1 MSDMKREREFIHAMA
16 SPLAGIEMILDSVI
30 EDINDEG
37 VDPNGYGERVK
48 EAMTGIEKL
57 KELLKERREEVLN
70 GK

>member
-1 MSDMKREREFIHAMA
+1 
-16 SPLAGIEMILDSVI
+16 MILDSVI

-37 VDPNGYGERVK
+37 IDPKGYGERVK

-57 KELLKERREEVLN
+57 KELLKERREEVLS